1 MHGNVWE
8 WVADWYGDYPAD
20 SVTDSQGPAT
30 GSSRVGRGGGWR
42 SRADS
47 CRVVNRFRYEP
58 SDRNISL
65 GFRLART
72 IP

>member
-1 MHGNVWE
+1 METTPPVRLQTPKARPRAAAGLV
-8 WVADWYGDYPAD
+8 V
-20 SVTDSQGPAT
+20 V
-30 GSSRVGRGGGWR
+30 GGG
-42 SRADS
+42 AAPAHP